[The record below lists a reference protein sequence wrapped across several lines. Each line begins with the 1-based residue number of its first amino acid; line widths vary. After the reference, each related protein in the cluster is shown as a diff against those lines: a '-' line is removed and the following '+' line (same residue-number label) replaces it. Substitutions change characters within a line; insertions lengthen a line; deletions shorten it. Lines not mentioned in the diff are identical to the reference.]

1 MGCPA
6 PGPDHASGPA
16 PTVGELARTHGAA
29 LLRAHAL
36 SEAQRR
42 VLHDISV
49 CRTPVLG
56 GHMDACAQCGFQRA
70 VYHSCRNRHCP
81 ACPALAQAR
90 WLEQRRERI
99 LPTHYFHVVFTIP
112 DTLLGPIALR
122 NRELFFNS
130 MFIAASQTL
139 LALGNDPKRLGA
151 QIGMTCVLHTWT
163 RDLRFHPHLHCIVT
177 GGGLTADGERWI
189 STSQDYLFPV
199 RVLSKLFRGKL
210 IARLEEARRDG
221 RLKLKGLDGFDDPH
235 KSDGAWHRLR
245 DRLYKT
251 AFVSYSKPPFGG
263 ADAVYAYLGRYT
275 HRVGISNRRL
285 LTATSDTVT
294 FQTRGDQTATL
305 HPVEFLRRLL
315 LHVLPDRFV
324 RLRHYGLL
332 APGNVN
338 RRLLLARERSEALRN
353 TSAPQPPT
361 VRAAAVTID
370 WRALLLLRAGI
381 DVTRCPL
388 CGSALASRP
397 LPPPAARDSS

>member
-1 MGCPA
+1 
-6 PGPDHASGPA
+6 
-16 PTVGELARTHGAA
+16 
-29 LLRAHAL
+29 
-36 SEAQRR
+36 
-42 VLHDISV
+42 
-49 CRTPVLG
+49 
-56 GHMDACAQCGFQRA
+56 
-70 VYHSCRNRHCP
+70 
-81 ACPALAQAR
+81 
-90 WLEQRRERI
+90 
-99 LPTHYFHVVFTIP
+99 
-112 DTLLGPIALR
+112 
-122 NRELFFNS
+122 
-130 MFIAASQTL
+130 

-338 RRLLLARERSEALRN
+338 RRLLLARERIEALRN